1 MKNVKKYSKRVIC
14 GILAGTFAFAGIWGF
29 HSISDVERKADAA
42 VVDASI
48 TEELTSKRTKFTKQ
62 YLLSDGSFLANSFSM
77 PVHYKKNGKW
87 KEIDTTLVSTKS
99 KKNYKTKSTSLGI
112 TVAKKA
118 NQKAEIT
125 WKRGSAKLSVALKG
139 KKVKAKKAAVSN
151 PEKKQLTDIR
161 NSNQVRYKKAYKNQ
175 TLTYEIYP
183 EKIVEKISVKKKSAV
198 KKITLKV
205 NSGRLKVKVKNN
217 RIYFKTKKG
226 KTKYTRLK
234 TILTDDKGVSTSKVK
249 VTYNKKKKTVTL
261 TPDKKWLN
269 SSKRSYPM
277 TVRTAYITDEHERDV
292 RIGAAYAGA
301 PKSNYTYD
309 ESLLVQANKCIAF
322 TRMSTLAELNNPNV
336 KVRDARLTVYNE
348 KTLKLGAGKT
358 FDIGVHKV
366 TTGWTGKKVTNNKR
380 PSYDKTKVATMSLQK
395 KGKYSCAVTELVKSW
410 YQGVPNYGVALVAE
424 NTNGTHQAR
433 LQKNPTFSVHYEI
446 VGFDGA
452 VELKENRPIT
462 RTVLK
467 AGQENY
473 YYFDAKPGIAY
484 DIYTD
489 SSTDTQASMYD
500 TGKERVGY
508 DDNSGLNRNFL
519 FTGTYNGRR
528 YLKVSIK
535 DKGTGN
541 YTLHMKKRFAIPE
554 PTGIRGQDKYTIT
567 WNAVE
572 HAKEYVVS
580 IYDGGKKVS
589 EAVVTG
595 TSYDYVYTNETA
607 GKILG
612 FTVTARESASLTGE
626 TSRMIYSTN
635 SQSEWVYTAP
645 MSESRKNASVA
656 SSDGKI
662 YVLGGE
668 NATGSLKTFA
678 AYDTEKKTWESLPD
692 YPGTNTG
699 ICKAAMF
706 ACNHEIYVLG
716 GQTDTGAMAKLLST
730 VYVYN
735 TETKQWKKRADMAQ
749 GRTNPATAVS
759 KDSVYVFSKAGE
771 TDKADIYDI
780 KTDTWETTVLP
791 DTSTIIDAAAV
802 DNRVFVLQ
810 EEGEKMAWAEY
821 LPEDNVFEEAGEA
834 CPFATADRYQATAV
848 ISGKIYLVKEADTK
862 EVLVYD
868 AYADEWSSLS
878 AMNLTK
884 KESALAASGNEL
896 YSIGGEMT
904 GFGVLDVVE
913 QYSVKVQTVRREMMV
928 NKGEAYEL
936 QVAAGNLEKGQTQT
950 VTVSVDPE
958 ELEIQNASSF
968 EEEDVLK
975 EGAEGVTL
983 LKYQPKKGVMVL
995 QLTGSL
1001 ERGKSYETY
1010 HSIPVEGKIDGKT
1023 AVEITLTKK

>member
-336 KVRDARLTVYNE
+336 KVRDARLTVCNE

-848 ISGKIYLVKEADTK
+848 ISGEIYLVKEADTK

-878 AMNLTK
+878 DMNLTK

-936 QVAAGNLEKGQTQT
+936 QVAAGNLEKDQTQT

-975 EGAEGVTL
+975 EGADGVTL

>member
-48 TEELTSKRTKFTKQ
+48 TGELTSKRTKFTKQ

-380 PSYDKTKVATMSLQK
+380 PSYDKTKAATMSLQK

-452 VELKENRPIT
+452 VELKENQPIT

-821 LPEDNVFEEAGEA
+821 LPGDNVFEEAGEA

>member
-29 HSISDVERKADAA
+29 HSISDVERKAGAA

-139 KKVKAKKAAVSN
+139 KKVKAKKAAIRN
-151 PEKKQLTDIR
+151 PEKKQITDIR
-161 NSNQVRYKKAYKNQ
+161 NSNQVQYKKAYKNQ

-205 NSGRLKVKVKNN
+205 NSGKLKVKVKNN

-234 TILTDDKGVSTSKVK
+234 TILTDGKGVSTSKVK

-322 TRMSTLAELNNPNV
+322 TRMSTLAELNTPNV

-366 TTGWTGKKVTNNKR
+366 TTGWTGKKVTNNNR
-380 PSYDKTKVATMSLQK
+380 PSYDKTKAATMSLQK
-395 KGKYSCAVTELVKSW
+395 KGKYSCDVTELVKSW

-452 VELKENRPIT
+452 VELKENQPIT

-810 EEGEKMAWAEY
+810 EKGEKMAWAEY

-975 EGAEGVTL
+975 EGADGVTL

>member
-125 WKRGSAKLSVALKG
+125 WKRGSAKLSVALKE
-139 KKVKAKKAAVSN
+139 KKVKAKKAAIRN
-151 PEKKQLTDIR
+151 PEKKQITDIQ
-161 NSNQVRYKKAYKNQ
+161 NSNRVQYKKAYKNQ

-205 NSGRLKVKVKNN
+205 NSGKLKVKVKNN

-234 TILTDDKGVSTSKVK
+234 TILTDGKGVSTSKVK

-336 KVRDARLTVYNE
+336 KVRDARLTVCNE

-380 PSYDKTKVATMSLQK
+380 PSYDKTKAATMSLQK
-395 KGKYSCAVTELVKSW
+395 KGKYSCEVTELVKSW

-452 VELKENRPIT
+452 VELKENQPIT

-541 YTLHMKKRFAIPE
+541 YTLHLKKRFAIPE

-780 KTDTWETTVLP
+780 KADTWETTVLP

-810 EEGEKMAWAEY
+810 EKGEKMAWAEY

-878 AMNLTK
+878 DMNLTK

-950 VTVSVDPE
+950 VTVSADPE

>member
-87 KEIDTTLVSTKS
+87 KEIDTTLVWTKS

-112 TVAKKA
+112 TVAQKA

-151 PEKKQLTDIR
+151 PEKKKITDIQ
-161 NSNQVRYKKAYKNQ
+161 NSNQVQYKKAYKNQ

-205 NSGRLKVKVKNN
+205 NSGKLKVKVKNN

-234 TILTDDKGVSTSKVK
+234 TILTDGKGVSTSKVK

-336 KVRDARLTVYNE
+336 KVRDARLTVCNE
-348 KTLKLGAGKT
+348 RTLKLGAGKT

-366 TTGWTGKKVTNNKR
+366 TTGWTGKKVTNNNR
-380 PSYDKTKVATMSLQK
+380 PSYDKTKAATMSLQK
-395 KGKYSCAVTELVKSW
+395 KGKYSCDVTELVKSW

-452 VELKENRPIT
+452 VELKENQPIT

-612 FTVTARESASLTGE
+612 FTVTARESASLAGE

-635 SQSEWVYTAP
+635 SRSEWVYTAP

-656 SSDGKI
+656 SSDGK
-662 YVLGGE
+662 
-668 NATGSLKTFA
+668 
-678 AYDTEKKTWESLPD
+678 
-692 YPGTNTG
+692 
-699 ICKAAMF
+699 
-706 ACNHEIYVLG
+706 IYVLG

-749 GRTNPATAVS
+749 GRTNPATAGS

-780 KTDTWETTVLP
+780 KADTWETTVLP

-810 EEGEKMAWAEY
+810 EKGEKMAWAEY
-821 LPEDNVFEEAGEA
+821 LPEDNVFEAAGEA

-936 QVAAGNLEKGQTQT
+936 QVAAGNMETGQTQT

>member
-234 TILTDDKGVSTSKVK
+234 TILTDDKGVSTSKVN

-848 ISGKIYLVKEADTK
+848 ISGEIYLVKEADTK

-878 AMNLTK
+878 DMNLTK

-936 QVAAGNLEKGQTQT
+936 QVAAGNLEKDQTQT

-975 EGAEGVTL
+975 EGADGVTL

>member
-112 TVAKKA
+112 TVAQKA

-151 PEKKQLTDIR
+151 PEKKQITDIQ
-161 NSNQVRYKKAYKNQ
+161 NSNQVQYKKAYKNQ

-205 NSGRLKVKVKNN
+205 NSGKLKVKVKNN

-234 TILTDDKGVSTSKVK
+234 TILTDGKGVSTSKVK

-336 KVRDARLTVYNE
+336 KVRDARLTVCNE
-348 KTLKLGAGKT
+348 RTLKLGAGKT

-366 TTGWTGKKVTNNKR
+366 TTGWTGKKVTNNNR
-380 PSYDKTKVATMSLQK
+380 PSYDKTKADTMSLQK
-395 KGKYSCAVTELVKSW
+395 KGKYSCDVTELVKSW

-508 DDNSGLNRNFL
+508 DDNSGLNRNFQ

-612 FTVTARESASLTGE
+612 FTVTARESASLAGE

-635 SQSEWVYTAP
+635 SRSEWVYTAP

-878 AMNLTK
+878 DMNLTK

-950 VTVSVDPE
+950 VTVSADPE

>member
-1 MKNVKKYSKRVIC
+1 
-14 GILAGTFAFAGIWGF
+14 
-29 HSISDVERKADAA
+29 
-42 VVDASI
+42 
-48 TEELTSKRTKFTKQ
+48 ELTSKRTKFTKQ

-125 WKRGSAKLSVALKG
+125 WKRGSAKLSVALKE
-139 KKVKAKKAAVSN
+139 KKVKAKKAAIRN
-151 PEKKQLTDIR
+151 PEKKQITDIQ
-161 NSNQVRYKKAYKNQ
+161 NSNRVQYKKAYKNQ

-205 NSGRLKVKVKNN
+205 NSGKLKVKVKNN

-234 TILTDDKGVSTSKVK
+234 TILTDGKGVSTSKVK

-336 KVRDARLTVYNE
+336 KVRDARLTVCNE

-380 PSYDKTKVATMSLQK
+380 PSYDKTKAATMSLQK
-395 KGKYSCAVTELVKSW
+395 KGKYSCEVTELVKSW

-452 VELKENRPIT
+452 VELKENQPIT

-541 YTLHMKKRFAIPE
+541 YTLHLKKRFAIPE

-759 KDSVYVFSKAGE
+759 KDSVYVFSKA
-771 TDKADIYDI
+771 
-780 KTDTWETTVLP
+780 
-791 DTSTIIDAAAV
+791 
-802 DNRVFVLQ
+802 
-810 EEGEKMAWAEY
+810 
-821 LPEDNVFEEAGEA
+821 
-834 CPFATADRYQATAV
+834 
-848 ISGKIYLVKEADTK
+848 
-862 EVLVYD
+862 
-868 AYADEWSSLS
+868 
-878 AMNLTK
+878 
-884 KESALAASGNEL
+884 
-896 YSIGGEMT
+896 
-904 GFGVLDVVE
+904 
-913 QYSVKVQTVRREMMV
+913 
-928 NKGEAYEL
+928 
-936 QVAAGNLEKGQTQT
+936 
-950 VTVSVDPE
+950 
-958 ELEIQNASSF
+958 
-968 EEEDVLK
+968 
-975 EGAEGVTL
+975 
-983 LKYQPKKGVMVL
+983 
-995 QLTGSL
+995 
-1001 ERGKSYETY
+1001 
-1010 HSIPVEGKIDGKT
+1010 
-1023 AVEITLTKK
+1023 

>member
-336 KVRDARLTVYNE
+336 KVRDARLTVCNE
-348 KTLKLGAGKT
+348 RTLKLGAGKT

-366 TTGWTGKKVTNNKR
+366 TTGWTGKKVTNNNR
-380 PSYDKTKVATMSLQK
+380 PSYDKTKADTMSLQK
-395 KGKYSCAVTELVKSW
+395 KGKYSCDVTELVKSW

-508 DDNSGLNRNFL
+508 DDNSGLNRNFQ

-612 FTVTARESASLTGE
+612 FTVTARESASLAGE

-635 SQSEWVYTAP
+635 SRSEWVYTAP

-780 KTDTWETTVLP
+780 KADTWETTVLP
-791 DTSTIIDAAAV
+791 DTSTVIDAAAV

-975 EGAEGVTL
+975 EGADGVTL